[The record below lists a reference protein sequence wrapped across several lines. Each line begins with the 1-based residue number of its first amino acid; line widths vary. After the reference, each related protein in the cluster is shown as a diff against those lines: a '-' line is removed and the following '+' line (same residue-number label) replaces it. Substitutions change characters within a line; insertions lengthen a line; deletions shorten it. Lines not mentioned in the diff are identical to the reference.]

1 MILSMTG
8 YGKAEKSLSNK
19 KVTIEIK
26 SLNSKQ
32 IDMNVRMP
40 SVYREK
46 ELICRQKI
54 STELKRGK
62 IDVSFFVENTGQE
75 ANITLN
81 KSLIKTYYSELKE
94 INDELNI
101 SEPLMNVVM
110 RMPEVFKT
118 EKENLDQNEWL
129 EIEKLLDQAIV
140 NLTAF
145 RADEGKAME
154 NDFKIR
160 IKNIQTILDEI
171 EKTESNR
178 IEDKKNRL
186 QEKINSL
193 TTEVDKNRFE
203 QELIYYL
210 EKLDITE
217 EIVRLNNHLSY
228 FIENLAAPSQ
238 GKKLGF
244 ICQEI
249 GREINTI
256 GSKSNNAQMQQL
268 VVRMK
273 DELEKIKEQILNVL

>member
-1 MILSMTG
+1 
-8 YGKAEKSLSNK
+8 
-19 KVTIEIK
+19 
-26 SLNSKQ
+26 
-32 IDMNVRMP
+32 
-40 SVYREK
+40 
-46 ELICRQKI
+46 
-54 STELKRGK
+54 
-62 IDVSFFVENTGQE
+62 
-75 ANITLN
+75 
-81 KSLIKTYYSELKE
+81 
-94 INDELNI
+94 
-101 SEPLMNVVM
+101 M

-228 FIENLAAPSQ
+228 FTENLAAPSQ

>member
-1 MILSMTG
+1 MTG

-54 STELKRGK
+54 SAELKRGK

-228 FIENLAAPSQ
+228 FTENLAAPSQ

>member
-54 STELKRGK
+54 SAELKRGK

-228 FIENLAAPSQ
+228 FTENLAAPSQ

>member
-1 MILSMTG
+1 MTG